1 MAEIRKGILEP
12 SSSNHP
18 VYGRIKKVF
27 IVYVHNPDP
36 YEKYIPPYD
45 PVALQSNPALYQLV
59 LREKAEHEWRQ
70 QDKVQRHKDTVK
82 RLADV
87 LRASGVSVAYDQY
100 NWEGPPVTNQLQHYE
115 QQICDSDFVLLII
128 TPSLLYYM
136 NNEVP
141 LEDEILLAKDFLSNL
156 MTVKKPNGTHF
167 LPVFINCE
175 KDLSLVP
182 TALSSAQCYQL
193 LEPFNVEQGDLY
205 TLYAMLTNQQ
215 TIDRQSSAQVFS
227 LPRRTGPCTLCD

>member
-1 MAEIRKGILEP
+1 MT
-12 SSSNHP
+12 HP
-18 VYGRIKKVF
+18 TD
-27 IVYVHNPDP
+27 HD
-36 YEKYIPPYD
+36 
-45 PVALQSNPALYQLV
+45 
-59 LREKAEHEWRQ
+59 
-70 QDKVQRHKDTVK
+70 
-82 RLADV
+82 
-87 LRASGVSVAYDQY
+87 
-100 NWEGPPVTNQLQHYE
+100 
-115 QQICDSDFVLLII
+115 
-128 TPSLLYYM
+128 SLLYYL

-141 LEDEILLAKDFLSNL
+141 LEEEILLAKDFLSNL

-215 TIDRQSSAQVFS
+215 TVDLQPPVQPIS
-227 LPRRTGPCTLCD
+227 LPKRTGPCELWEQ